1 MPHSPSANSRD
12 IYLRLLGFVRPY
24 RKVFALSML
33 GMAATAMTEPL
44 FPAIMKKLLDS
55 GFVAKDNS
63 DLYLLPLAMVAIFV
77 VRGILTY
84 FTSYSLAWVTNRL
97 VMDLRR
103 QMFGRLLRLPARYYD
118 DQSPGA
124 LIAKVAYDVNNVTA
138 AATNVLTALVRDSL
152 TILGLLG
159 FMLYY
164 NWRLTLIALA
174 VGPLIVGV
182 VRVFGKRLRAASRR
196 GYSAM
201 GLIAHILEETIG
213 AHKVVKVF
221 GGQRYEA
228 KRFDDVSN
236 EFRKAAM
243 RESMAASATVPL
255 TQVAAAAALSI
266 IIYVALLQS
275 AESHITVGGF
285 VSFITAMLLLLAP
298 VKRLTEVNAPL
309 QRGLAAAESIFVLL
323 DQPAEED
330 LGTKILPRARG
341 DIRFDHVSF
350 SYDEAVR
357 PTLADVCLEVKA
369 GQTVALVGPSGGG
382 KTTLVTLIPRF
393 YQTGSGSILI
403 DGQDVQDLTLESLRQ
418 SIALVSQ
425 EVVLF
430 NDTVA
435 ANIAYGASGG
445 ASEAEIISA
454 AKAAHAWE
462 FISQMPQGLATTV
475 GENGVKLSG
484 GQRQRLAIAR
494 AFLKNAPI
502 LILDEATSALD
513 SESERQI
520 QSALDTL
527 IQGRTTL
534 VIAHRLSTVERAD
547 RIVVL
552 DKGRIVEE
560 GRHGELL
567 AQNGI
572 YTHLYRLQFDVGR
585 A

>member
-1 MPHSPSANSRD
+1 MSQMPPTPNDQSGE
-12 IYLRLLGFVRPY
+12 IYLRLLGYVRPY
-24 RKVFALSML
+24 RRVFAFAIL
-33 GMAATAMTEPL
+33 GMALTAMTEPL

-55 GFVAKDNS
+55 GFVASNS
-63 DLYLLPLAMVAIFV
+63 DDLYLLPLAMVTIFV

-97 VMDLRR
+97 VMDLRQ
-103 QMFGRLLRLPARYYD
+103 QMFGRLLGLPTRYFD
-118 DQSPGA
+118 DQSAGA
-124 LIAKVAYDVNNVTA
+124 LISKVTYDVGNVTA

-164 NWRLTLIALA
+164 NWKLTLIALA
-174 VGPLIVGV
+174 VGPLIIGV
-182 VRVFGKRLRAASRR
+182 VKVFGKRLRAASRR

-201 GLIAHILEETIG
+201 GLIAHILEESVG

-228 KRFDDVSN
+228 KRFADSSN

-255 TQVAAAAALSI
+255 TQVAAATALSI

-275 AESHITVGGF
+275 SQSHITVGGF
-285 VSFITAMLLLLAP
+285 VSFVTAMLLLLAP

-309 QRGLAAAESIFVLL
+309 QRGLAAAESIFSLL
-323 DQPAEED
+323 DQAPED
-330 LGTKILPRARG
+330 DRGTQTLTRAG
-341 DIRFDHVSF
+341 GEIVFEAVSF
-350 SYDEAVR
+350 SYDQALT
-357 PTLADVCLEVKA
+357 PALQDVCLDIRS
-369 GQTVALVGPSGGG
+369 GQTVALVGPSGSG
-382 KTTLVTLIPRF
+382 KSTLAALIPRF
-393 YQTGSGSILI
+393 YSPASGRILI
-403 DGQDVQDLTLESLRQ
+403 DGEDIQNLTLESLRRN
-418 SIALVSQ
+418 IALVSQ

-435 ANIAYGASGG
+435 ANIAYGASAG
-445 ASEAEIISA
+445 ASEAEIIAA
-454 AKAAHAWE
+454 AKAANAWE
-462 FISQMPQGLATTV
+462 FICQMPQGLATTV

-520 QSALDTL
+520 QTALDTL
-527 IQGRTTL
+527 MLGRTTL
-534 VIAHRLSTVERAD
+534 VIAHRLSTIEGAN

-552 DKGRIVEE
+552 VHGQVAEV
-560 GRHGELL
+560 GRHAELL
-567 AQNGI
+567 AQAGT
-572 YTHLYRLQFDVGR
+572 YSRLYALQFDV
-585 A
+585 